1 MKENYKFFRDSLKEL
16 KPYDP
21 HQVPYK
27 VKLNANENPYGLPEE
42 IIEEI
47 LRKAKDLQYSRYP
60 NGNSQKLSEIVSS
73 SWNLNVDNIVIG
85 NGSDE
90 LIDYLIKAFSEK
102 GRGVI
107 SPAPSFAMYK
117 LYSLIN
123 GCDFIEI
130 SLDQNNFSLNEDK
143 VLEEAK
149 RADSSIVFIAY
160 PNTPTGNYFAEDKIL
175 KIIEESGCLVIV
187 DEAYYEFGG
196 KTFVPLL
203 SRYRNLAILRTFSK
217 AYSLAS
223 LRVGYLLS
231 NPEIINEVRKVK
243 SPFNVN
249 TFSQLAAQV
258 VFENKGILKDSIKK
272 IIEEREKLIIRINEL
287 SPFKAYPSQTNFVLV
302 EVGSKENS
310 DLVYNRLMEQGI
322 LVQTIYEPAFST
334 SRYFL
339 RITVG
344 NKKENEILIKGLENV
359 SKNHSLSC
367 TDWQIGRPVDQI
379 I

>member
-1 MKENYKFFRDSLKEL
+1 MKKDKKFYRDNLKEL

-21 HQVPYK
+21 HELPYK

-47 LRKAKDLQYSRYP
+47 LSKAKNLEYSRYP
-60 NGNSQKLSEIVSS
+60 NANSVKLSETVSS
-73 SWNLNVDNIVIG
+73 FWGLNRDNIVIG

-102 GRGVI
+102 GRRI
-107 SPAPSFAMYK
+107 ITTAPSFAMYK
-117 LYSLIN
+117 IYSIIN
-123 GCDFIEI
+123 GSIFVQIP
-130 SLDQNNFSLNEDK
+130 LGQNNFSLNEDK
-143 VLEEAK
+143 ILEEAK
-149 RADSSIVFIAY
+149 KEDSSMVFIAY
-160 PNTPTGNYFAEDKIL
+160 PNAPTGNYFAEDKII
-175 KIIEESGCLVIV
+175 KIIEESGCLVVV
-187 DEAYYEFGG
+187 DEAYYEFGE
-196 KTFVPLL
+196 KTFIPLI
-203 SRYRNLAILRTFSK
+203 SQYDNLVILRTFSK

-231 NPEIINEVRKVK
+231 NPEIINEIRKVK

-258 VFENKGILKDSIKK
+258 VFENKEILKDSIKK
-272 IIEEREKLIIRINEL
+272 IIEEREKLINRINEIP
-287 SPFKAYPSQTNFVLV
+287 PFKAHTSRTNFVLV

-310 DLVYNRLMEQGI
+310 DLVYSNLLKQGI
-322 LVQTIYEPAFST
+322 LVQTISDPAFST

-344 NKKENEILIKGLENV
+344 NEEENDILIKGLEIV
-359 SKNHSLSC
+359 SKNRPLKSLQRS
-367 TDWQIGRPVDQI
+367 DRDD
-379 I
+379 

>member
-1 MKENYKFFRDSLKEL
+1 MKKDKKYYRDSLREL

-21 HQVPYK
+21 HEIPYK
-27 VKLNANENPYGLPEE
+27 IKLNANENPYGLPEE

-47 LRKAKDLQYSRYP
+47 LRKAKNLEYSRYP
-60 NGNSQKLSEIVSS
+60 NANSVKLSGIVSS
-73 SWNLNVDNIVIG
+73 FWGLNRNNIVIG

-102 GRGVI
+102 GRRII
-107 SPAPSFAMYK
+107 STAPSFAMYK
-117 LYSLIN
+117 IYSMIN
-123 GCDFIEI
+123 GCNFVQIPL
-130 SLDQNNFSLNEDK
+130 SQSNFSLNEDK

-149 RADSSIVFIAY
+149 KEDSSIVFLAY
-160 PNTPTGNYFAEDKIL
+160 PNAPTGNYFAEDKMI
-175 KIIEESGCLVIV
+175 KIIEESGCLVVV
-187 DEAYYEFGG
+187 DEAYYEFGE
-196 KTFVPLL
+196 KTFVPLI
-203 SRYRNLAILRTFSK
+203 SQYDNLVILRTFSK

-258 VFENKGILKDSIKK
+258 VFENKEIIKVNIKK
-272 IIEEREKLIIRINEL
+272 IIEERERLTDGINKLPL
-287 SPFKAYPSQTNFVLV
+287 FKAYPSWTNFVLI
-302 EVGSKENS
+302 EAGSKENL
-310 DLVYNRLMEQGI
+310 DLVYNHLLKQGI
-322 LVQTIYEPAFST
+322 LVQIIFDPMFSN

-344 NKKENEILIKGLENV
+344 NREENDILIKGLENV
-359 SKNHSLSC
+359 SKN
-367 TDWQIGRPVDQI
+367 RPLTHY
-379 I
+379 